1 MNTQTQN
8 PTNTKEYKGG
18 SLGRIQAQ
26 WVADWMKSQGIE
38 LSGWTSV
45 WKMNAKQ
52 VAAKYK
58 VMADDVI
65 AAANGEKR

>member
-1 MNTQTQN
+1 MNTQTQTK
-8 PTNTKEYKGG
+8 TNDYKGG
-18 SLGRIQAQ
+18 VLGRIQAQ
-26 WVADWMKSQGIE
+26 WVAEWLKSQGIE
-38 LSGWTSV
+38 LPSGWTSI

-58 VMADDVI
+58 VMSEDVV